1 MYIGNKLKALRTAK
15 GMTQKNLSE
24 QCNISCSFLNDIEKE
39 RSNPSFE
46 NLLKICEVLGVDITY
61 FFNSL
66 NDTVENTIYSEI
78 QSYLIQVKNWHES
91 DQLELLHYL
100 KAKTISKQ

>member
-1 MYIGNKLKALRTAK
+1 MYIGNKLKSLRTAK
-15 GMTQKNLSE
+15 GMTQKTLSE

-66 NDTVENTIYSEI
+66 NDTDENTIYSEI
-78 QSYLIQVKNWHES
+78 QSYLIQVKNWHEN